1 MAETS
6 PPSAVAS
13 GGPSS
18 MGPGLRLGLV
28 IAVLAFGLA
37 ASGSVSVF
45 ALLVCT
51 ALDLLAWTGAMAAG
65 RWSAG
70 DMRRGARARA
80 VAGVFQSGLGF
91 AAAAFL
97 GWEALGRIFS
107 PRPLIV
113 GEWGVIAVLLALAA
127 ATVAIFLT
135 RRRVRSDAQPPL
147 HETLATELAPS
158 LVALIGAASATWLA
172 APGLDGA
179 AALVIAVWLAWGA
192 FSLLR
197 GALATLVEPGRAS
210 DDTAGPWTSVNGG

>member
-13 GGPSS
+13 AGPSP

-51 ALDLLAWTGAMAAG
+51 ALDLLAWTGATAAA

-70 DMRRGARARA
+70 DLGRGVRARA
-80 VAGVFQSGLGF
+80 VAGVFQSGLAI

-97 GWEALGRIFS
+97 GWEALARIFS
-107 PRPLIV
+107 PRVLIV
-113 GEWGVIAVLLALAA
+113 GEWGVVAVLIAIATATMMIVLAN
-127 ATVAIFLT
+127 
-135 RRRVRSDAQPPL
+135 RRARSDAPYPL
-147 HETLATELAPS
+147 HESLATELAPS
-158 LVALIGAASATWLA
+158 LVALIGVASATWLA

-179 AALVIAVWLAWGA
+179 AALVVAVWLAPG
-192 FSLLR
+192 LR
-197 GALATLVEPGRAS
+197 
-210 DDTAGPWTSVNGG
+210 

>member
-13 GGPSS
+13 AGPSP

-51 ALDLLAWTGAMAAG
+51 ALDLLAWTGATAAA

-70 DMRRGARARA
+70 DL
-80 VAGVFQSGLGF
+80 GLAI

-97 GWEALGRIFS
+97 GWEALARIFS
-107 PRPLIV
+107 PRVLIV
-113 GEWGVIAVLLALAA
+113 GEWGVVAVLIAIATATMMIVLAN
-127 ATVAIFLT
+127 
-135 RRRVRSDAQPPL
+135 RRARSDAPYPL
-147 HETLATELAPS
+147 HESLATELAPS
-158 LVALIGAASATWLA
+158 LVALIGVASATWLA

-179 AALVIAVWLAWGA
+179 AALVVAVWLAWGA
-192 FSLLR
+192 LSLLR
-197 GALATLVEPGRAS
+197 SSLTALVEPGPIS
-210 DDTAGPWTSVNGG
+210 DGEPGPWTSVNGG